1 MKPAQQPSS
10 PPSVTAASKGE
21 SLWARHIRELGAAA
35 QASRRPGVQG
45 RWKGTHRVSLHA

>member
-10 PPSVTAASKGE
+10 SPSVTAASKGE
-21 SLWARHIRELGAAA
+21 SLWARHIRALGAAA